1 MRPFLRPTD
10 RGKLAP
16 VGWVSEPAGQWA
28 GREVEVVYDPG
39 RHDVAF
45 VRGDVT
51 DEARAGF
58 AEGGYRRVAVD
69 GTSEMWVRDHA
80 EVVAAALDRVADR
93 DGLEQSAAVGSEL
106 GGRSL

>member
-1 MRPFLRPTD
+1 MKPFLRATD

-28 GREVEVVYDPG
+28 GKEVDVVYDPR

-45 VRGDVT
+45 VRGDAG

-58 AEGGYRRVAVD
+58 RGVGYRRVSID
-69 GTSEMWVRDHA
+69 GANEMWVRDRI
-80 EVVAAALDRVADR
+80 EVVSSAMDRVERQLGREHSADI
-93 DGLEQSAAVGSEL
+93 GGQSL
-106 GGRSL
+106 